1 MKRVAKIVLVA
12 LMALVLVS
20 GVAMLT
26 PRAAHAVVATFV
38 RDVDNAARHPW
49 AGTCSSS
56 SNGFFAD
63 CKITVPPNVEVVIQ
77 TLSFLG
83 GSDSAN
89 KIARFTLTTT
99 TGGTPST
106 FYFFQKDNASLAPFD
121 SSYSQNFHLTAYAD
135 PSSVIDV
142 VTQTSD
148 LNPTS
153 GVIIIANL
161 QGYTVSLP

>member
-56 SNGFFAD
+56 SNGYFSD
-63 CKITVPPNVEVVIQ
+63 CTITVPPNVEVVIQ
-77 TLSFLG
+77 TISFLG

-89 KIARFTLTTT
+89 TQERFTLTRT
-99 TGGTPST
+99 TGGSSST
-106 FYFFQKDNASLAPFD
+106 LYFFQKDDGYLTAFD
-121 SSYSQNFHLTAYAD
+121 SN
-135 PSSVIDV
+135 
-142 VTQTSD
+142 
-148 LNPTS
+148 
-153 GVIIIANL
+153 
-161 QGYTVSLP
+161 